1 MPTNPIRSAIFG
13 TGFMGRVHLEAL
25 RRVEHVEVAAIAGR
39 NTAAA
44 DNLGSA
50 FDVPRLSPDAILADR
65 TIQAVHLCTPNTL
78 HFPMAKEALLAGKH
92 VLCEKPLA
100 ITAAEAEELVAL
112 AARKGLR
119 NAVCHNLRYYPMVQQ
134 MRAMREASDLG
145 EILIVQGTYSQDWL
159 LYATDWNWRV
169 SSKHA

>member
-1 MPTNPIRSAIFG
+1 
-13 TGFMGRVHLEAL
+13 MGRVHLEAL

-44 DNLGSA
+44 DKLGSA

-92 VLCEKPLA
+92 VLC
-100 ITAAEAEELVAL
+100 
-112 AARKGLR
+112 
-119 NAVCHNLRYYPMVQQ
+119 
-134 MRAMREASDLG
+134 
-145 EILIVQGTYSQDWL
+145 
-159 LYATDWNWRV
+159 
-169 SSKHA
+169 